1 MTPCSETAANVSA
14 DTALETPSPQSHTR
28 QKPSLPTPAYSAS
41 PETAAASRNNRVF
54 EQNPD
59 VISTPHVTDLTP
71 SKTKIVVNIPPLP
84 SGSQQGDYQELPE
97 SPKRRK
103 LNNEVQSERVALHVR
118 AQKEEADTEIVRF
131 QDFLLEIFAA
141 EDDLAPDTSAT
152 RNVEDSGFFEAFEE
166 SEDSSILLTTKIH
179 SKLQNAIK
187 KLVSWKRFN
196 DVPAE
201 YVKRLQKLCEP
212 ALSPVQI
219 IDLKVDDTTDQVE
232 QWRGRVKAAENG
244 ATSACTVI
252 WTVLGSL
259 HDKEL
264 CPEDVIQY
272 LPNMLTNIFEN
283 CLIPIVEARSGGRSA
298 EMFRYA
304 SESKEVL
311 TRLLHQGRKLLDLV
325 ATLCVQMDGAESA
338 INATEYLASKL
349 IFVENAHSEKESILG
364 LQPFETVRRTAMEAL
379 AKIFARFSDQ
389 RSFILDE
396 ILISLQKLP
405 STTRAARQY
414 KLGENINIQLLTALV
429 MQLVQTTAS
438 APTDQRGPRAANLL
452 THELRDGSSESVG
465 DEDENMTLVNGADGE
480 NKDEN
485 RPTVILL
492 NEETTALHSNGAKSA
507 QYIIGYLVQ
516 RAMTST
522 KTGEEPYRN
531 LLDLFTQDLISVLGL
546 PEWPASE
553 LLLRVLAI
561 SFISITKDD
570 KCTGTAKNMALEQL
584 GWMASAISTLRV
596 NLSTLVRSVH
606 GSGSDVAHDLEQFA
620 EDQLRGGV
628 RAEDLIAADG
638 PYRIVLDHLQSRATN
653 DWQLVSAHRYY
664 LVQWAKVVCSTF
676 KLDELDPEDDDFD
689 PAIERLSEILLVML
703 TEPVLMSP
711 TGFSNITPA
720 QARLAY
726 GLTLLNM
733 GFSRLFEP
741 IVILLLGSITS
752 DQVKIR
758 SKSIKSITSMLE
770 TDPSLLDRDPN
781 ILRVIFRS
789 SSDQSSMV
797 RDSALTL
804 IAKCMALKPAL
815 EEEACKIILACS
827 SDPMVGVRKRCIGLL
842 ENIYVRDSRTDLKVA
857 ISKAL
862 LDRTSDLEDS
872 VSGLARK
879 TLRELWIVSLLPQVV
894 SRDDSAKTN
903 VAIEKLTTSIVQ
915 TVSQAPQ
922 DLLPAL
928 QAFLGWEFKTS
939 AKESV
944 ASAELCERIVA
955 NLFELVVNAPEAQDV
970 NFKATKDGNRAYREG
985 LLSTLVAFA
994 KAKAKLVIPEQLVAL
1009 QPYIGDLNSGEDLT
1023 FFRYVVKIYRCVLPS
1038 LSSTQEKLL
1047 KDIQDSLFRTISK
1060 LARGELNEVMA
1071 CLWTIDGVLQNTV
1084 RIVRLTISVLKG
1096 IRQVKLPPRD
1106 NAADE
1111 QSQQYQAALN
1121 RIKSYVRIAGS
1132 VGKYCDLDKHHVS
1145 FREVDPLWKDQ
1156 SVASLM
1162 ADLISPYTIPGTE
1175 LSLRTVALE
1184 SLGAISQSWPGQF
1197 NKDTV
1202 RTAFNR
1208 VFAEQSD
1215 QLQAV
1220 VLKSFAE
1227 FFGIREG
1234 AAEVAVETDKAEQE
1248 QDLGRLGGSLK
1259 ASDHDGAAALIAQ
1272 HYVDSMIHI
1281 AMTRRDNNALMA
1293 IKVLASINRQG
1304 LIHPKKS
1311 AGVLVSLETSTDLV
1325 TADIAYESHK
1335 MMHQQH
1341 ETMFE
1346 REYSRAV
1353 QEAFVYQKNVLHDSA
1368 GATCR
1373 PYKAKL
1379 AKLFEI
1385 VEASNAKYV
1394 KKFVGNLV
1402 ARANFELAKLDIS
1415 SGVPEHLLFVRFLV
1429 HNLAYVDY
1437 GRIDELLH
1445 TILCLESLVGKAG
1458 ADVAQ
1463 AIETQVIGTNITTPI
1478 AMPDETVDELQAGPI
1493 TQPMAPQQPSID
1505 SSVLKGLVTASMILT
1520 LLWEARTH
1528 LRRQYGITQ
1537 DVRQLTGKTAETKD
1551 LAKVPSKAHGVTGDR
1566 FWDNVTTIMSSLDS
1580 TETMIE
1586 RCHSFANLMNIDD
1599 EVKVAAADDDMREA
1613 LSTSLGPDDENST
1626 FRMSGAGSRPGKR
1639 KNTASAGGT
1648 PKKKRGRPSLKGRR
1662 KSSMKSDDDEDGDWE

>member
-1 MTPCSETAANVSA
+1 MSTDTTP
-14 DTALETPSPQSHTR
+14 ETPSPQSHTQ

-41 PETAAASRNNRVF
+41 PERAAAIRNNYVF
-54 EQNPD
+54 EKSAGAT
-59 VISTPHVTDLTP
+59 STPHVTDLTR
-71 SKTKIVVNIPPLP
+71 SKKKFFVNIPPLP
-84 SGSQQGDYQELPE
+84 CGSQREDYQELSE

-103 LNNEVQSERVALHVR
+103 LNNDVQSERVALHVR
-118 AQKEEADTEIVRF
+118 AQKEEADAEVVRF
-131 QDFLLEIFAA
+131 QDLLLEIFAA
-141 EDDLAPDTSAT
+141 QDDLAPDTSAA
-152 RNVEDSGFFEAFEE
+152 RNVEDSGFFEAAEE

-212 ALSPVQI
+212 ALSPVQTV
-219 IDLKVDDTTDQVE
+219 DLRVDDTTDEVE
-232 QWRGRVKAAENG
+232 PWRGRVKAAENG

-325 ATLCVQMDGAESA
+325 ATLCVQMDGAVSA

-349 IFVENAHSEKESILG
+349 IFIENAHSEKESILG
-364 LQPFETVRRTAMEAL
+364 FQPFETVRRTAMEAL

-396 ILISLQKLP
+396 ILVSLQKLP

-414 KLGENINIQLLTALV
+414 KLGENINIQLLTALI

-438 APTDQRGPRAANLL
+438 APMDQRGPRAVDLL
-452 THELRDGSSESVG
+452 TRELRDGSSDSVG
-465 DEDENMTLVNGADGE
+465 DDDEKMTLVNGADGE
-480 NKDEN
+480 NKDGQ
-485 RPTVILL
+485 RSTVMLL
-492 NEETTALHSNGAKSA
+492 NEETTALHSNGSKSA

-561 SFISITKDD
+561 SFINITKDD
-570 KCTGTAKNMALEQL
+570 KSTGTAKNMALEHL

-606 GSGSDVAHDLEQFA
+606 ESGSDVAHVLEQFVD
-620 EDQLRGGV
+620 DQLRRGV

-638 PYRIVLDHLQSRATN
+638 PYRIVLDDLQSRATH

-676 KLDELDPEDDDFD
+676 KFDELDPEDNDFD
-689 PAIERLSEILLVML
+689 PAIERLSELLRVML
-703 TEPVLMSP
+703 AEPVLMDQ
-711 TGFSNITPA
+711 TGFSNITPT

-726 GLTLLNM
+726 SLTVLNT

-741 IVILLLGSITS
+741 IVMLLLGSITS

-781 ILRVIFRS
+781 IVRVIFRS

-804 IAKCMALKPAL
+804 IAKCMSLKPAL

-872 VSGLARK
+872 VSALARK
-879 TLRELWIVSLLPQVV
+879 TLREVWIVNLLPQVV

-903 VAIEKLTTSIVQ
+903 VAVENLTTLVVQ
-915 TVSQAPQ
+915 TVSQAPE

-928 QAFLGWEFKTS
+928 QAFLGWELKIGV
-939 AKESV
+939 KIESPE
-944 ASAELCERIVA
+944 STELFQKIVA
-955 NLFELVVNAPEAQDV
+955 NLFELVVNAPEAGAV
-970 NFKATKDGNRAYREG
+970 NTKATKDSNKAYREG

-994 KAKAKLVIPEQLVAL
+994 KAKAKLVVPEQLIAL

-1038 LSSTQEKLL
+1038 LSSTQETLL

-1096 IRQVKLPPRD
+1096 IRQAKLPPRD
-1106 NAADE
+1106 NGTDE

-1132 VGKYCDLDKHHVS
+1132 VGKYCDLDKHHAS
-1145 FREVDPLWKDQ
+1145 FREVDSTWKDQ

-1162 ADLISPYTIPGTE
+1162 ADLICPYTGPGTE

-1184 SLGAISQSWPGQF
+1184 SLGSICQSWPGQF
-1197 NKDTV
+1197 NKDKV
-1202 RTAFNR
+1202 RTAFIR
-1208 VFAEQSD
+1208 IFTEHSD

-1234 AAEVAVETDKAEQE
+1234 AAEAAVDTDKAELE

-1272 HYVDSMIHI
+1272 HYVDSMINI
-1281 AMTRRDNNALMA
+1281 AMTRRDKNALMA

-1311 AGVLVSLETSTDLV
+1311 AGVLVSLETSTDVL

-1368 GATCR
+1368 GAACR

-1385 VEASNAKYV
+1385 VETSNAKYV

-1415 SGVPEHLLFVRFLV
+1415 SGIPEHLLFVRFLV

-1478 AMPDETVDELQAGPI
+1478 AMLDDTVDELQAGPI
-1493 TQPMAPQQPSID
+1493 AQPVVPQQPSID
-1505 SSVLKGLVTASMILT
+1505 SSVLKGLVTAAMILT

-1537 DVRQLTGKTAETKD
+1537 DVRQLTGKAAETKD
-1551 LAKVPSKAHGVTGDR
+1551 LAKAPSKVHGVTGDR
-1566 FWDNVTTIMSSLDS
+1566 FWDNVTTIMSSLNS
-1580 TETMIE
+1580 TETMIA
-1586 RCHSFANLMNIDD
+1586 RCHDFANLMNIDD

-1613 LSTSLGPDDENST
+1613 FSASAGPDDENST
-1626 FRMSGAGSRPGKR
+1626 FRTSGAGSRPGKR
-1639 KNTASAGGT
+1639 KGTASAGGT

-1662 KSSMKSDDDEDGDWE
+1662 KSSIKSDDDEDGDWV